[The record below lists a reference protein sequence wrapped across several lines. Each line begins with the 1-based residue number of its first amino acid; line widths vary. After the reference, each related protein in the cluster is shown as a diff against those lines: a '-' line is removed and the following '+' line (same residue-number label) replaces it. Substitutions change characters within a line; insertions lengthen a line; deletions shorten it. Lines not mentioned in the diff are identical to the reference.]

1 MSRERYGT
9 QEKVVGENATLFN
22 AAVELHS
29 DGDMLNVELVRG
41 LLAEGSH
48 LQKVLEEVEGAS
60 TADGQPLNYAVF
72 LEALDERMRITELER
87 LKDRSLYTGRT
98 QQELK
103 GILFSTQAYDYVSQ
117 VVQEEMMPVDAEVV
131 DLDLRKLARTA
142 RQHLRRKSA
151 A

>member
-1 MSRERYGT
+1 
-9 QEKVVGENATLFN
+9 
-22 AAVELHS
+22 
-29 DGDMLNVELVRG
+29 MLNVELVRG
-41 LLAEGSH
+41 LLAEDSH
-48 LQKVLEEVEGAS
+48 LQKVLQEVEGVS

-72 LEALDERMRITELER
+72 LEALDERMRTIELDR

-117 VVQEEMMPVDAEVV
+117 VVREEMMPVDAEVV